1 MYRRQLSVP
10 LFDMENTYAE
20 YQQWLTA
27 ENLEKEKSTVD
38 AYNKAL
44 SKLQQIQVFEDRL
57 VSFYSL
63 LFIKGCS
70 NKLKCPFKFMI

>member
-10 LFDMENTYAE
+10 LFDMENTFVE
-20 YQQWLTA
+20 YQQWLTT
-27 ENLEKEKSTVD
+27 ENLEIEKSTVD

-57 VSFYSL
+57 VSFY
-63 LFIKGCS
+63 
-70 NKLKCPFKFMI
+70 

>member
-20 YQQWLTA
+20 YQQWLIS

-57 VSFYSL
+57 VRVY
-63 LFIKGCS
+63 
-70 NKLKCPFKFMI
+70 

>member
-20 YQQWLTA
+20 YQQWLTT
-27 ENLEKEKSTVD
+27 ENLEIEKSTVD

-57 VSFYSL
+57 VSFY
-63 LFIKGCS
+63 
-70 NKLKCPFKFMI
+70 

>member
-1 MYRRQLSVP
+1 LYRRQLSVP

-20 YQQWLTA
+20 YQQWLTT
-27 ENLEKEKSTVD
+27 ENLEIEKSTVD

-57 VSFYSL
+57 VSF
-63 LFIKGCS
+63 F
-70 NKLKCPFKFMI
+70 KLYIIPNDIWK

>member
-57 VSFYSL
+57 VSLYSL
-63 LFIKGCS
+63 YFINNLSC
-70 NKLKCPFKFMI
+70 KLKWPFIS

>member
-10 LFDMENTYAE
+10 LFDMENTYTE
-20 YQQWLTA
+20 YQQWLTT
-27 ENLEKEKSTVD
+27 ENLKEEKSTVD

-57 VSFYSL
+57 VSFFYQHINNS
-63 LFIKGCS
+63 
-70 NKLKCPFKFMI
+70 

>member
-27 ENLEKEKSTVD
+27 ENLENEKSTVD

-44 SKLQQIQVFEDRL
+44 GKLQQIQVFEDRL
-57 VSFYSL
+57 VS
-63 LFIKGCS
+63 
-70 NKLKCPFKFMI
+70 

>member
-1 MYRRQLSVP
+1 VP

-20 YQQWLTA
+20 YQQWLIS
-27 ENLEKEKSTVD
+27 ENLETEKSTVD

-57 VSFYSL
+57 VSFY
-63 LFIKGCS
+63 
-70 NKLKCPFKFMI
+70 